1 MRSLWR
7 RGRTAPRSPR
17 CSAPPATCPG
27 ICALTACTVGAPAL
41 VLRMECPVADACRL
55 RALGVYEG
63 ARLVVL
69 DRRNGYLLDVRGARL
84 AVDRRTAEAIVV
96 RVASEAA

>member
-7 RGRTAPRSPR
+7 RPRRAPIPCAES
-17 CSAPPATCPG
+17 SADCAG
-27 ICALTACTVGAPAL
+27 ICALTACAVGAPAQ
-41 VLRMECPVADACRL
+41 VLRVECPAADACRL

-69 DRRNGYLLDVRGARL
+69 DGRNGYLLDVRGARL
-84 AVDRRTAEAIVV
+84 AVDRRTAATIVV
-96 RVASEAA
+96 RVAAGAS

>member
-7 RGRTAPRSPR
+7 RPRREPIQRRCASSPAE
-17 CSAPPATCPG
+17 CQG

-41 VLRMECPVADACRL
+41 VLRVECPAADACRL

-69 DRRNGYLLDVRGARL
+69 DGRNGYLLDVRGSRL
-84 AVDRRTAEAIVV
+84 AVDRRTAETIVV
-96 RVASEAA
+96 RMATGTA

>member
-1 MRSLWR
+1 MRSMWR
-7 RGRTAPRSPR
+7 RTRRASAPPR
-17 CSAPPATCPG
+17 CSAIPAECPG

-41 VLRMECPVADACRL
+41 VLRVECHAADACRL

-69 DRRNGYLLDVRGARL
+69 DGRNGYLLDVRGARL
-84 AVDRRTAEAIVV
+84 AVDRRTAQSIVV
-96 RVASEAA
+96 RVLTGAA

>member
-7 RGRTAPRSPR
+7 RVRTASTNPR
-17 CSAPPATCPG
+17 CNAPVAACAG
-27 ICALTACTVGAPAL
+27 VCALTACTVGAPAL
-41 VLRMECPVADACRL
+41 VLRVNCPAADACRL

-69 DRRNGYLLDVRGARL
+69 DGRNGYLLDVRGARL
-84 AVDRRTAEAIVV
+84 PVDRRTAEAIVV
-96 RVASEAA
+96 RVTSEAA